1 MQREE
6 EEKRHIYETQ
16 EYSRAD
22 VERINRNKLQLK
34 GNIEL
39 LEGENA
45 DFDQQIWE
53 KEIQITKEQEKV
65 QYYQRKQVNYI
76 KTYLREKFDTYIKSR
91 DDWLSYFSQS
101 ASFAFTC
108 LFI

>member
-1 MQREE
+1 MVRYWLRINVAALKFRKLFFVYLVARRDAMQREE

-65 QYYQRKQVNYI
+65 QYY
-76 KTYLREKFDTYIKSR
+76 
-91 DDWLSYFSQS
+91 
-101 ASFAFTC
+101 
-108 LFI
+108 

>member
-1 MQREE
+1 MYLVARRDAMQREE

-65 QYYQRKQVNYI
+65 QYYQI
-76 KTYLREKFDTYIKSR
+76 PEET
-91 DDWLSYFSQS
+91 SQ
-101 ASFAFTC
+101 
-108 LFI
+108 LFKDISEGKI

>member
-53 KEIQITKEQEKV
+53 K
-65 QYYQRKQVNYI
+65 
-76 KTYLREKFDTYIKSR
+76 KSR
-91 DDWLSYFSQS
+91 
-101 ASFAFTC
+101 
-108 LFI
+108 